1 MEQVWERVAVLSGG
15 RTVDALYNILT
26 MLWTAG
32 LRRLLLLLLA
42 AGAAAAAELL
52 LPLLLQ
58 LLLPLPLPLLLLP
71 LLLLLHWR
79 PALEASAV
87 VKGWQSC

>member
-42 AGAAAAAELL
+42 AGAGAAELL

-58 LLLPLPLPLLLLP
+58 LLLPLPLLLLP

>member
-42 AGAAAAAELL
+42 AGAGAAELL

-58 LLLPLPLPLLLLP
+58 LLLPLPLLLLP

-79 PALEASAV
+79 QALEASAV
-87 VKGWQSC
+87 LKGWQSC

>member
-42 AGAAAAAELL
+42 AGAGAAELL

-58 LLLPLPLPLLLLP
+58 LLLPLPLLLLP

-87 VKGWQSC
+87 LKGWQSC